1 MVADGC
7 GGLEGMDGGGDD
19 VCCTPSPESS
29 PPLPPAHIV
38 DRVTVRIDVLVR
50 VRVSVFVL
58 QRGLLRSRLEMQ
70 LQEKSGRGGG
80 EQVSNMEMLFGTCQ
94 CARDGVY

>member
-58 QRGLLRSRLEMQ
+58 QREVFCGVAWRCNC
-70 LQEKSGRGGG
+70 KKKVG
-80 EQVSNMEMLFGTCQ
+80 EVEVN
-94 CARDGVY
+94 R